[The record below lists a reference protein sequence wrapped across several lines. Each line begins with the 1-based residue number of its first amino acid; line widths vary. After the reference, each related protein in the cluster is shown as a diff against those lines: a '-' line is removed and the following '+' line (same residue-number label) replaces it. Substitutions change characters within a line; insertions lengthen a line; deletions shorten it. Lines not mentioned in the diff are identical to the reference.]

1 MFDTKDGPGAGSG
14 NRRNRTIE
22 DTPSPM
28 EGHISLRPF
37 AEHTRGRG
45 EAARVE
51 LKRSLRTSEDALQ
64 RLIEAS
70 LQGLLSV
77 HTLHMVTFPVRDAN
91 GKFYGLGAIAAAV
104 TERKHAE
111 ARGTIGLCQDGGQRA
126 R

>member
-1 MFDTKDGPGAGSG
+1 M
-14 NRRNRTIE
+14 IE
-22 DTPSPM
+22 YTPSPM
-28 EGHISLRPF
+28 EGHVSLRPF
-37 AEHTRGRG
+37 AEHTRVRG

-51 LKRSLRTSEDALQ
+51 LKRSLRTSEEALQ
-64 RLIEAS
+64 RLIAAS

-77 HTLHMVTFPVRDAN
+77 HTLHMVKFPVRDAN

-111 ARGTIGLCQDGGQRA
+111 ARGTIDLCQDGGQRA